1 MDILNSNI
9 VTYNEV
15 VTNESFMKRVE
26 EIFNK
31 PEEPTIHTLRV
42 GPYIISGTDYAQVIK
57 KFVEICK
64 ERSINEEK

>member
-1 MDILNSNI
+1 MSILNSNI
-9 VTYNEV
+9 VTYDGV
-15 VTNESFMKRVE
+15 VTNESFMKLVE

-64 ERSINEEK
+64 EKEINKD

>member
-1 MDILNSNI
+1 MSILNSNI
-9 VTYNEV
+9 VTYDGV
-15 VTNESFMKRVE
+15 VTNESFMKLVK

-64 ERSINEEK
+64 EKEINKD

>member
-1 MDILNSNI
+1 MSILNSNI
-9 VTYNEV
+9 VTYDGV
-15 VTNESFMKRVE
+15 VTNESFMKLVE
-26 EIFNK
+26 GIFNK

-64 ERSINEEK
+64 EKEINKD